1 MKWSIQQI
9 LNWTG
14 GKLISEGQSTVTG
27 FDEFSTDTRKPCQDK
42 IFIALKGDEYDA
54 HEFLDQAVAQGAS
67 AIFIHRLDP
76 RFESLKSKV
85 VIIQVPDTL
94 RGLQDWAHHY
104 RKTLKAKFFAVTGSN
119 GKTTTKEFLA
129 SLLSAEYK
137 TYFTEGSFN
146 NHWGLPFSLLN
157 VTAEHQC
164 VVLEMGMNHAGEI
177 ARLVEIAD
185 PDYVACTMVGTA
197 HIEHFGSQKAIAKA
211 KEEIYQ
217 TSREATI
224 RIFNQDQEL
233 TFDMMYPIAK
243 KYPASRMLSF
253 SGINDQADVY
263 FKLQPK
269 DSEADEDTNP
279 VASMMQNIGLKII
292 GKIGGVDGTAKVP
305 IFGEH
310 NIINLM
316 TAATMVLAAGMRPE
330 KIWQALSRCGSAWG
344 RNEFI
349 STVEGIE
356 ILFDGYNANPD
367 SMKALFKNVQRI
379 QPKGK
384 KIAALGQ
391 MKELGT
397 FASQFHKELAQ
408 AAVAVGFEKIFFY
421 GENFKD
427 FDEGLKIARCS
438 SGVVAPEFSEALK
451 MQIKETTQ
459 PGDLLVIKGSRG
471 AKTENYVK
479 IFNPINWKSK

>member
-1 MKWSIQQI
+1 MKWSVEQI

-14 GKLISEGQSTVTG
+14 GKLISDPQLPFIK
-27 FDEFSTDTRKPCQDK
+27 FDEFSTDTRKPCQGK

-54 HEFLDQAVAQGAS
+54 HHFLDQAVAQGAS
-67 AIFIHRLDP
+67 ALFIHRLDP
-76 RFESLKSKV
+76 KFESLKTKV
-85 VIIQVPDTL
+85 LIILVQDTL
-94 RGLQDWAHHY
+94 RGLQVWAHHY

-129 SLLSAEYK
+129 SLLSTEHK

-146 NHWGLPFSLLN
+146 NHWGLPFSILN
-157 VTAEHQC
+157 VNAEHQC

-177 ARLVEIAD
+177 TRLVEIAD
-185 PDYVACTMVGTA
+185 PDFVACTMVGTA

-217 TSREATI
+217 ASRESTV

-243 KYPASRMLSF
+243 RFPASRMLSF
-253 SGINDQADVY
+253 SGVNDQADVY
-263 FKLQPK
+263 FKIQPK
-269 DSEADEDTNP
+269 DNDENTNAI
-279 VASMMQNIGLKII
+279 ASMKQNIGLSII
-292 GKIGGVDGTAKVP
+292 GKIGGVDGSAKVP

-316 TAATMVLAAGMRPE
+316 AAATMVLAAGMKPE

-349 STVEGIE
+349 STVEGVE
-356 ILFDGYNANPD
+356 ILFDGYNANLD
-367 SMKALFKNVQRI
+367 SMKALFKNVQPI
-379 QPKGK
+379 QPNGK

-391 MKELGT
+391 MKELEIGR
-397 FASQFHKELAQ
+397 AH
-408 AAVAVGFEKIFFY
+408 V
-421 GENFKD
+421 
-427 FDEGLKIARCS
+427 
-438 SGVVAPEFSEALK
+438 
-451 MQIKETTQ
+451 
-459 PGDLLVIKGSRG
+459 
-471 AKTENYVK
+471 
-479 IFNPINWKSK
+479 